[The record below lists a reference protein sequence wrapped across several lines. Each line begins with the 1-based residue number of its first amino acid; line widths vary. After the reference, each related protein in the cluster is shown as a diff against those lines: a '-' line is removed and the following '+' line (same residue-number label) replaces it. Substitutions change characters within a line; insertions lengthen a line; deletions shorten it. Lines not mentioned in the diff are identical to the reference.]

1 MVTATKLAIPQ
12 TAAEMQEMMDDPK
25 VAAQIIAAGQWTEFN
40 RAYAKATDERG
51 EMAEIVKAAVEAG
64 WTGSTAIED
73 KVTEAAKTTIET
85 LLKEHGVNRPT
96 LGRPEGMGEGAKQAA
111 SYNPIAPGAALD
123 GLGFANL
130 GDFARSVFNMTN
142 RPDPRMDK
150 VHEVMNAYSTADPA
164 SAGTLIPEEFRSN
177 IYELALEGA
186 VVRPRASVI
195 DMQGGTI
202 SLPFVDVTTHAGGTF
217 FGGMTFTWTPESGTI
232 AASEAKFGRVKLEA
246 WKLTGGARIPNEL
259 WRDAPAL
266 NSWLMRSAPAGINF
280 TEDVAFITGS
290 GVGEPL
296 GVQNSGALITVTK
309 ETNQVAATIVVDN
322 ILKMYARVL
331 PQALGSTVWLAN
343 PTTFPQ
349 LMTLSVPVGTGGAP
363 VSLVNINAAPNLTM
377 LGRPLILT
385 EKVPALGSA
394 GDIGL
399 YDFGFYLIGDRQAV
413 SLESSEHSRFMND
426 ETEIKLILRVDGRPW
441 IQSSLTPKNGDSLS
455 PFVILGARA

>member
-1 MVTATKLAIPQ
+1 MAKLAIPQ
-12 TAAEMQEMMDDPK
+12 TSEEMQAMMDDPK
-25 VAAQIIAAGQWTEFN
+25 VAAQILAEGQWSEFN

-51 EMAEIVKAAVEAG
+51 EMADIVKAAVEAG
-64 WTGSTAIED
+64 WTGSTKIED
-73 KVTEAAKTTIET
+73 KVAETARTTIET

-96 LGRPEGMGEGAKQAA
+96 LGKPDGLGTGAKQNA
-111 SYNPIAPGAALD
+111 SYNPVAPGAALD
-123 GLGFANL
+123 EAGFANL

-164 SAGTLIPEEFRSN
+164 SAGTLIPEEFRSD

-186 VVRPRASVI
+186 IVRPRASVI
-195 DMQGGTI
+195 TMTGGTI

-217 FGGMTFTWTPESGTI
+217 FGGMTFTWTPESGAI

-266 NSWLMRSAPAGINF
+266 NSWLMRSAPQGINF

-296 GVQNSGALITVTK
+296 GVQNSLALLTVTK
-309 ETNQVAATIVVDN
+309 ETNQVAATVVTEN

-331 PQALGSTVWLAN
+331 PQSIGNSVWLAN

-349 LMTLSVPVGTGGAP
+349 LMTLSIAVGTGGAP
-363 VSLVNINAAPNLTM
+363 VSLVDIHASPNLTM

-426 ETEIKLILRVDGRPW
+426 ETEVKLILRVDGRPW
-441 IQSSLTPKNGDSLS
+441 IQSALTPKNGDSLS